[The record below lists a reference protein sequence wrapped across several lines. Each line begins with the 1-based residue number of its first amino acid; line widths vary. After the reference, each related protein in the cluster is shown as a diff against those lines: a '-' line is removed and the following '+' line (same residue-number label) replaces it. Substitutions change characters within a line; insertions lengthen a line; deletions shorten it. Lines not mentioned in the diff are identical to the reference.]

1 MVKKDEAENL
11 IEGEEVP
18 STGSKSYDRRIK
30 KHQAAFNEFNMKSKY
45 SFGESGLVE
54 ERKMTDVTF
63 LILFLMVFI
72 AMIGLSG
79 YGI

>member
-1 MVKKDEAENL
+1 
-11 IEGEEVP
+11 
-18 STGSKSYDRRIK
+18 
-30 KHQAAFNEFNMKSKY
+30 MKSKY